1 MVKVDP
7 TNTLIG
13 PHGRLTLLD
22 AFESRRQ
29 LIVYYFM
36 WHTGHPAPEQCEGC
50 TWVTTR
56 VREFS
61 YCTLATAPSPCSAKG
76 RTVIAPATAIL
87 WAGRKPMAS
96 RRTGHGKRRKA
107 LMPSSLA
114 QGL

>member
-61 YCTLATAPSPCSAKG
+61 YLHSRDGTFAVFCQGPHGDSA
-76 RTVIAPATAIL
+76 RY
-87 WAGRKPMAS
+87 RDPMGWEEAD
-96 RRTGHGKRRKA
+96 G
-107 LMPSSLA
+107 
-114 QGL
+114 